1 MEDKVVLLY
10 TGGDVIINRIK
21 QELES
26 KGIFCLIQ
34 DGFKQG
40 IEAGFMGGV
49 PSAIK
54 LFVDENDLPKA
65 QEIVKAITEE

>member
-26 KGIFCLIQ
+26 NGIFCLIQ

-40 IEAGFMGGV
+40 LEAGFMGGV

-54 LFVDENDLPKA
+54 LFVDESDLTKA